1 MNLCHFPL
9 LHCQACS
16 LPLVPPRKP
25 ILKDSVQWLSRVQ
38 LFVTPWTAACQAS
51 LSTDSRHLLKFMSVE
66 SLLLSVHLIL
76 CLPCLLLPSVFP
88 SIRVFSSESVLC
100 IKWPKYWSFSI
111 SPSNEYSELISF
123 RVEWLDLLAVQEFP
137 ALSQKQ
143 NLLLTVPFLVL
154 RLSWAFSEVFSEDGR
169 SRGMGSDLLRH
180 FPCRRLLAWPIFP

>member
-1 MNLCHFPL
+1 MSK
-9 LHCQACS
+9 S
-16 LPLVPPRKP
+16 LWPHKLQHARLPCP
-25 ILKDSVQWLSRVQ
+25 
-38 LFVTPWTAACQAS
+38 S
-51 LSTDSRHLLKFMSVE
+51 LSSGVLLKLMSIE
-66 SLLLSVHLIL
+66 SVMPSNHLIL
-76 CLPCLLLPSVFP
+76 CCPLLFLPSIFS
-88 SIRVFSSESVLC
+88 SIGVFSNELTLR
-100 IKWPKYWSFSI
+100 IRWPKYWSFSI

-180 FPCRRLLAWPIFP
+180 FPCRRLLAWPIFPWTLSAKVGCFPSCAIPGLWVDVLDF

>member
-1 MNLCHFPL
+1 MHHPYVCIFISFF
-9 LHCQACS
+9 S
-16 LPLVPPRKP
+16 LF
-25 ILKDSVQWLSRVQ
+25 SSAVQSLSRVRI
-38 LFVTPWTAACQAS
+38 FATPRTAAHQAS
-51 LSTDSRHLLKFMSVE
+51 PSFTISWGLLKLMSIESVMPSNQLVLCR
-66 SLLLSVHLIL
+66 SLLL
-76 CLPCLLLPSVFP
+76 PT
-88 SIRVFSSESVLC
+88 SIFSSIGVFSNELTLR
-100 IKWPKYWSFSI
+100 IRWPKYWSFSI